1 MSIEKQV
8 IINKLLVPKEL
19 ISIIKD
25 YCFEDKLVFIIKK
38 IKLEIIK
45 KFKTALSI
53 NNNSMYNFYN
63 YNLETN
69 EYDISYYNPDD
80 YEYNIDNYNDIVD
93 NLDYNGIPDYD
104 FDNNRYDPD
113 SSEHWAFSFDIYN
126 EKQLQAMN
134 CNKCGNYIN
143 NNNNNNNI
151 LNKIKCNC
159 I

>member
-45 KFKTALSI
+45 KFKTALSR
-53 NNNSMYNFYN
+53 NNSSMYNFYN

-93 NLDYNGIPDYD
+93 NLDYNGISDYD
-104 FDNNRYDPD
+104 FDNNSYDPD
-113 SSEHWAFSFDIYN
+113 ISEHWAFSFDIYN
-126 EKQLQAMN
+126 EKQFQAMN

-143 NNNNNNNI
+143 NNNNNNI